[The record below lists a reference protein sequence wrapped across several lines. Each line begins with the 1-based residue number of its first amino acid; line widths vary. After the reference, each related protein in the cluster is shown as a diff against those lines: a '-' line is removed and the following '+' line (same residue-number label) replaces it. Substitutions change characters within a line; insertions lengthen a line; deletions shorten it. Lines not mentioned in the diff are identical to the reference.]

1 MNALSAL
8 GNGILYGF
16 LLTLMIGPVFFALIQ
31 TSIEKGFNS
40 GASMAVGIALSD
52 ALYVVVASLGVAV
65 LAKSPSF
72 QAWLGLIGGIIL
84 LVFGMAN
91 FLKKLKETAPAVE
104 LKSSGTVWREVGKG
118 FILNG
123 INPFVLLIWFGVGV
137 AVMNYNQQQKI
148 AFFGGALATV
158 LLTDFLKAYSATKLR
173 RWLTSKFIHRMNK
186 LVGVALMVFSIKLF
200 YFAYQSFTL

>member
-1 MNALSAL
+1 MSALSAL

-31 TSIEKGFNS
+31 TSIEKGFNA

-52 ALYVVVASLGVAV
+52 ALYVIVASLGVAV
-65 LAKSPSF
+65 LANSPSF
-72 QAWLGLIGGIIL
+72 QAWLGLVGGMIL
-84 LVFGMAN
+84 LVFGMTN
-91 FLKKLKETAPAVE
+91 FLKKIKETTPGIE
-104 LKSSGTVWREVGKG
+104 LKTSNNIWREVGKG

-137 AVMNYNQQQKI
+137 AVMNYSQQQKI

-158 LLTDFLKAYSATKLR
+158 LLTDILKAYSATKLR
-173 RWLTSKFIHRMNK
+173 RWLTPNFIHRMNK
-186 LVGVALMVFSIKLF
+186 FVGVALMVFSIKLF
-200 YFAYQSFTL
+200 YFAYQSFTH